1 MSKAW
6 VNRLGFGQIGAAAPP
21 PCLIRTYEIL
31 RNFGIFLLSNFR
43 TRELYRP
50 IGDSIASPPWTQFSL
65 RCEVNQRRMASATSL
80 SSPSQD
86 LRKSFGN
93 FLHCSIPRRRILKRD
108 GEWNN
113 EKVVQKFHKLIFCH
127 NALCDIT
134 IITSMFYT
142 FQSRQILKK
151 TFPVS
156 GLFSKISCSISQRNA
171 SLCFH
176 DHLILSVWGTH
187 QSAHMTPNIRG

>member
-31 RNFGIFLLSNFR
+31 RNFGNFLLSNSR

-50 IGDSIASPPWTQFSL
+50 INDSIASPPWTQFSL

-93 FLHCSIPRRRILKRD
+93 FLHCSIPRRLILKRD

-113 EKVVQKFHKLIFCH
+113 EKVVQKFHRLIFCH
-127 NALCDIT
+127 NAFCDIND
-134 IITSMFYT
+134 IISYPCFIPFNQGKYWKKLFL
-142 FQSRQILKK
+142 FQVCSQKFHAASPKETRVC
-151 TFPVS
+151 VS
-156 GLFSKISCSISQRNA
+156 
-171 SLCFH
+171 
-176 DHLILSVWGTH
+176 T
-187 QSAHMTPNIRG
+187 TT

>member
-1 MSKAW
+1 M
-6 VNRLGFGQIGAAAPP
+6 NRLGFGQIGAAAPP

-31 RNFGIFLLSNFR
+31 RNFGIFLLSNSR
-43 TRELYRP
+43 TRQLYRP
-50 IGDSIASPPWTQFSL
+50 IASQL
-65 RCEVNQRRMASATSL
+65 QQL
-80 SSPSQD
+80 LSPSQD

-93 FLHCSIPRRRILKRD
+93 FLHCSIPRRLILKRD

-113 EKVVQKFHKLIFCH
+113 EKVVQNFHQLIFCH
-127 NALCDIT
+127 NAFCD
-134 IITSMFYT
+134 ITSMFHP

-156 GLFSKISCSISQRNA
+156 GLFSNISCRISQRNA

-176 DHLILSVWGTH
+176 DHLILSV
-187 QSAHMTPNIRG
+187 

>member
-31 RNFGIFLLSNFR
+31 RNFGIFCSQILERDNYIDLSQVLVDRNFLSDVRWINGCLQQLL
-43 TRELYRP
+43 
-50 IGDSIASPPWTQFSL
+50 
-65 RCEVNQRRMASATSL
+65 
-80 SSPSQD
+80 SPSQD

-113 EKVVQKFHKLIFCH
+113 EKVVQKLHKLIFCH

-142 FQSRQILKK
+142 FQSRQILKN